1 MSVNQMDQ
9 NPLLLKI
16 QRIVNEMP
24 ENEGV
29 MLLFI
34 VMLCS
39 RY

>member
-29 MLLFI
+29 MLLLI
-34 VMLCS
+34 VMLFS